1 MNSPKI
7 KRRQPAVAHRQRGVV
22 LFIALIVLVAMSLA
36 GVSMMRAVDAGNKI
50 AGNLAMRQSA
60 ANAAE
65 FAFEQAMQQVSQM
78 AGLGLASSDNPSY
91 GYSASYQDQQYYERD
106 WNTAWDLGT
115 EPTTGN
121 SVAVFIDRMCANE
134 NCQQMG
140 SFTSAIDGVS
150 HNSSSVIQVT
160 REHFRILA
168 RVTSP
173 QGMITF
179 IEEKI
184 Y

>member
-1 MNSPKI
+1 MNSTKI
-7 KRRQPAVAHRQRGVV
+7 KHRQPSGRHRQRGVV

-36 GVSMMRAVDAGNKI
+36 GVSMMRSVDAGNKI
-50 AGNLAMRQSA
+50 AGNLALRQSA
-60 ANAAE
+60 TNAAE
-65 FAFEQAMQQVSQM
+65 FAFEQAMAKVSQL
-78 AGLGLASSDNPSY
+78 AGTGLANIDNPGY
-91 GYSASYQDQQYYERD
+91 GYSADHQSQAYYDRD
-106 WNTAWDLGT
+106 WTTAWDLGT

-121 SVAVFIDRMCANE
+121 SVAIFIDRMCLGAD
-134 NCQQMG
+134 CQTL
-140 SFTSAIDGVS
+140 STATSAPDGVS
-150 HNSSSVIQVT
+150 HASSSVIQVT
-160 REHFRILA
+160 REQYRVLA

>member
-7 KRRQPAVAHRQRGVV
+7 KLRQAVRPHRQRGVV

-36 GVSMMRAVDAGNKI
+36 GVSMMRSVDVGNKI
-50 AGNLAMRQSA
+50 AGNLALRQSA

-65 FAFEQAMQQVSQM
+65 FAFEQGMQKVSQF
-78 AGLGLASSDNPSY
+78 AGTGLADSDNASF
-91 GYSASYQDQQYYERD
+91 GYSANYQSSEYYERD

-121 SVAVFIDRMCANE
+121 SVAIFIDRMCIGTD
-134 NCQQMG
+134 CQQMAAT
-140 SFTSAIDGVS
+140 TSAIDGVS
-150 HNSSSVIQVT
+150 HSTSSVIQVT
-160 REHFRILA
+160 REHYRVLA

-173 QGMITF
+173 QGMVTY

>member
-7 KRRQPAVAHRQRGVV
+7 KRGQPVGAHRQRGVV

-36 GVSMMRAVDAGNKI
+36 GVSMMRSVDAGNKI

-60 ANAAE
+60 TNAAE
-65 FAFEQAMQQVSQM
+65 FAFEQAMQKVSQM
-78 AGLGLASSDNPSY
+78 AGLGLASNDNPSY
-91 GYSASYQDQQYYERD
+91 GYSANYQSEPYYDRD
-106 WNTAWDLGT
+106 WNTAWDLGA

-121 SVAVFIDRMCANE
+121 SVAIFIDRMCVGE
-134 NCQQMG
+134 NCQQMAN
-140 SFTSAIDGVS
+140 STSAIEGVS
-150 HNSSSVIQVT
+150 HNSSGVIQVT
-160 REHFRILA
+160 REHFRVLA

-173 QGMITF
+173 QGMITY